1 MVGLVHSKLV
11 ALPHVYVLRR
21 RFSLVHT
28 YTYIHIYMQRA
39 FSLAAA
45 EVCTAGAGGGGAH
58 LSTCPVG
65 RLAGW
70 GRGLIRI
77 DFSA

>member
-1 MVGLVHSKLV
+1 
-11 ALPHVYVLRR
+11 
-21 RFSLVHT
+21 
-28 YTYIHIYMQRA
+28 MQKA

-58 LSTCPVG
+58 LSTCPGG